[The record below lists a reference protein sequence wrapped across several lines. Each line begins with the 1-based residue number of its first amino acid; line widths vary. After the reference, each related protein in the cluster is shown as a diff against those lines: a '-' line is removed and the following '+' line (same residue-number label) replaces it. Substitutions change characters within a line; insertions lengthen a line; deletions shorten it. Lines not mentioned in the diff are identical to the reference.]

1 MGKTSTSWE
10 KGCAPPNPKGRPP
23 KSRALTAILEK
34 AGAKAHDIDGKRVAG
49 KRLLATM
56 VWELA
61 TTGKA
66 TFPDGTELQVSPR
79 DWIEV
84 VKWLY
89 SQIDGPP
96 KAEQAIEHTGAGGR
110 ELIFRVVYADDDGIP
125 DQSSEG
131 ARQTGRDTD
140 E

>member
-1 MGKTSTSWE
+1 MPFQ
-10 KGCAPPNPKGRPP
+10 KGSSGNPNGRPP

-34 AGAKAHDIDGKRVAG
+34 AGAKAHDVDGRRVAG

-96 KAEQAIEHTGAGGR
+96 KAEQAIELTGANGQN
-110 ELIFRVVYADDDGIP
+110 LIIEYVNDWRTHQVASATSGTDSGTNT
-125 DQSSEG
+125 SE
-131 ARQTGRDTD
+131 TV
-140 E
+140 